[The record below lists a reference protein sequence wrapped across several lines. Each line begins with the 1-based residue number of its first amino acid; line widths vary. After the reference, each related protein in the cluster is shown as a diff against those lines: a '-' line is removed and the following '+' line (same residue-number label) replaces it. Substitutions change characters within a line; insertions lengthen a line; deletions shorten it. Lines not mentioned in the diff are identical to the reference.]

1 MPDAVTTIEKNGN
14 IIDSIMEEEILLITH
29 Q

>member
-1 MPDAVTTIEKNGN
+1 MPDAVTTIKKNGN
-14 IIDSIMEEEILLITH
+14 IIDGIMEEEILLIIH